1 MRFPY
6 VGAGIGLVKDGCL
19 LMGKRA
25 DHPFHGLW
33 AVPGGGREKGIDSS
47 ELDNAKRE
55 FREETGL
62 AFEALDTTELCHWTL
77 RVPFFRWTTFF
88 YQVKEL
94 DLEALRPDEFY
105 EIRWVPLEEVLGNA
119 REGEK
124 KHFRPFSK
132 SEVRSL
138 LNYL

>member
-6 VGAGIGLVKDGCL
+6 VGAGIGLVKDGRL
-19 LMGKRA
+19 LMGKRS

-33 AVPGGGREKGIDSS
+33 AVPGGGREKGVDGS
-47 ELDNAKRE
+47 ELENAMRE

-62 AFEALDTTELCHWTL
+62 DFESLDTDLICRWTL
-77 RVPFFRWTTFF
+77 KVPFFRWTTFF
-88 YQVKEL
+88 YQVKDINL
-94 DLEALRPDEFY
+94 DSLRPDEFS
-105 EIRWVPLEEVLGNA
+105 EIRWVSLDEVLGNS

-138 LNYL
+138 VNYL